1 MKEKEGKGG
10 RRGKK
15 RRKDVMGMVTGM
27 TNLSSVNAL
36 ADNTAKEA
44 IGKLEN
50 RRIEITH
57 SEIQK
62 KRGCEV
68 L

>member
-1 MKEKEGKGG
+1 
-10 RRGKK
+10 
-15 RRKDVMGMVTGM
+15 MGLVTEM

-36 ADNTAKEA
+36 PDNTTKEA
-44 IGKLEN
+44 VGKLEN
-50 RRIEITH
+50 RRVEITH